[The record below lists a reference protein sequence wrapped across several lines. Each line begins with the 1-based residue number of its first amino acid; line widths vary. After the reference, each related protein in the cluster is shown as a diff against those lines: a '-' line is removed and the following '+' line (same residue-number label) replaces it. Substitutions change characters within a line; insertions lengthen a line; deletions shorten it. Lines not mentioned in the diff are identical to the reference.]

1 MAVKFSE
8 VDVDRSKIVED
19 ESEFINNHKGDK
31 DDDINILQNL
41 LSEMVTRRLLDIKQ
55 IRRELDALHRIR
67 VIVMKTF
74 RAEQTVKAR
83 KAMKA
88 MRGLKAMEGKKA
100 MKTMKGKKTM
110 NALK

>member
-1 MAVKFSE
+1 MAVNFSE

-19 ESEFINNHKGDK
+19 ESEFINNDKG
-31 DDDINILQNL
+31 DDINDLENL

-55 IRRELDALHRIR
+55 IRLELDALHRIR

>member
-1 MAVKFSE
+1 MAVIFSE

-19 ESEFINNHKGDK
+19 ESEFINNDKG
-31 DDDINILQNL
+31 DDINDLENL

>member
-1 MAVKFSE
+1 MAVNFSE

-19 ESEFINNHKGDK
+19 ESEFINNDKG
-31 DDDINILQNL
+31 DDINDLENL

>member
-1 MAVKFSE
+1 MAVNFSE

-19 ESEFINNHKGDK
+19 ESEFINNDKG
-31 DDDINILQNL
+31 DDINDLENL

-74 RAEQTVKAR
+74 RAEQTVKAM

>member
-1 MAVKFSE
+1 MAVNFSE

-19 ESEFINNHKGDK
+19 ESEFINNDKG
-31 DDDINILQNL
+31 DDINDLENL
-41 LSEMVTRRLLDIKQ
+41 LSEMDTRRLLDIKQ

-83 KAMKA
+83 KARKA

-110 NALK
+110 KALK